1 MAKYAAYG
9 TILNVG
15 GVIAQVRNVSGPNLT
30 LDTDDVTTHDST
42 AAWEEHV
49 GTILR
54 SGEVTFDLVYDPGD
68 ASHQSIFD
76 QMVAR
81 AAVACTIAYPD
92 LGTTTVSFSALVTG
106 LSPEAPHE
114 GQLSA
119 SCTLKPTGAVTGLGA

>member
-1 MAKYAAYG
+1 MAKYAALG

-15 GVIAQVRNVSGPNLT
+15 GVIAQVRNVSGPNMT

-81 AAVACTIAYPD
+81 TAVACTITYTDTGA
-92 LGTTTVSFSALVTG
+92 TVASFNALVTG
-106 LSPEAPHE
+106 LSPEAPHD
-114 GQLSA
+114 GHLSA
-119 SCTLKPTGAVTGLGA
+119 SCTLKPTGAITGLGV